1 MPYNTPVQLAQ
12 DLHCNWHS
20 FSTPRS
26 FNAVLASLSNRTL
39 KTDAW
44 KPQPWYCK
52 NLNVYKVSIPCHLC
66 TLLYLNSHLK
76 FPTQHLDLPAAHV
89 WEMLCFAFKLLPA
102 GLSALSGSLQV
113 QGSVWGVHLWPWLLC
128 WWIVLILPTLIM
140 SVSTT
145 NKANQKHS
153 WAHKSKHTW
162 LCIRGQRPE
171 LFSFL
176 FKAILTLGCISFPVN
191 TFYFHSL

>member
-1 MPYNTPVQLAQ
+1 M
-12 DLHCNWHS
+12 
-20 FSTPRS
+20 
-26 FNAVLASLSNRTL
+26 LASLSNGTL

-44 KPQPWYCK
+44 KPQPSCGK
-52 NLNVYKVSIPCHLC
+52 NPNVYKVSIPFHLC

-76 FPTQHLDLPAAHV
+76 FPTQPLYLPAAHN
-89 WEMLCFAFKLLPA
+89 WEMLFFSFKLLPA

-162 LCIRGQRPE
+162 RCITGQRPE

-176 FKAILTLGCISFPVN
+176 FKAILTLGCISFPGN
-191 TFYFHSL
+191 TFLLSSSATIGMLGSSRDTQWFPAFN